1 VLEAQ
6 VTLFLLGAASGAIV
20 SPTDQATLD
29 SIEALL
35 VAEKTSVREALQAA
49 FRLGE
54 LTGMIKMVKTG
65 DEMVRDTFSRIA

>member
-1 VLEAQ
+1 MN
-6 VTLFLLGAASGAIV
+6 I
-20 SPTDQATLD
+20 SPSDQATLD

-35 VAEKTSVREALQAA
+35 VSEKTSVREALQAA

-65 DEMVRDTFSRIA
+65 EEMVRDTFSRIGT